1 MKDEMQKKV
10 IQFQI
15 LEANLKAL
23 QERSDVLA
31 ERIEEIQNTK
41 AAIEELKQ
49 VKPTKALIPLGSG
62 NFISGKIEDTED
74 VIVGVGSGVAIKK
87 KREDA
92 VAILDDNLKELEK
105 SLDDMKNQIMSIAL
119 QLERIQEEV
128 EKLQK

>member
-1 MKDEMQKKV
+1 MQKKV